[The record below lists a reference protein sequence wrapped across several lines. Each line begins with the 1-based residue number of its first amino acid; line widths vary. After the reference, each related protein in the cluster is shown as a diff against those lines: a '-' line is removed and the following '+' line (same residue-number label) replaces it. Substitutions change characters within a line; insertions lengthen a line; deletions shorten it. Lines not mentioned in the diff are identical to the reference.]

1 MQLQDDQF
9 LPSQLTCRVWK
20 SSTNLPHDSLTRGN
34 HLSEHRLHIDQ
45 GHHLTFREKWP
56 LTTCI
61 WPTCATGPGNANSP
75 LLKYVWDL
83 LGSGPRE
90 AKEASGASERGKAGA
105 RWKEMGGWCMA
116 KTEQQQ
122 GSSWGGMSRV
132 SSPQCQGVNCPR
144 PPGWK
149 ELSDASAQM
158 PTSHWTQ
165 TSPSPQHPIC
175 FPSFQNGTKGSQT
188 KCREKVKE
196 KWISSLPEERLI
208 ESKFSQKGNHG

>member
-1 MQLQDDQF
+1 MTLDY
-9 LPSQLTCRVWK
+9 LHMA
-20 SSTNLPHDSLTRGN
+20 NLC
-34 HLSEHRLHIDQ
+34 HRPRKCQ
-45 GHHLTFREKWP
+45 Q
-56 LTTCI
+56 
-61 WPTCATGPGNANSP
+61 PTPEICLRLAWLWA
-75 LLKYVWDL
+75 
-83 LGSGPRE
+83 RE

-116 KTEQQQ
+116 KMEQQQ

-132 SSPQCQGVNCPR
+132 SSPQCQGVSCPR